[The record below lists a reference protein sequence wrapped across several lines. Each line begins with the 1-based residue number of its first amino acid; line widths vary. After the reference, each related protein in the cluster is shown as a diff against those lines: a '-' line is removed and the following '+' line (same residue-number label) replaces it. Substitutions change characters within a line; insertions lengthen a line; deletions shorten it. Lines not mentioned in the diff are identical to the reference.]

1 MSERPAL
8 LERIVA
14 LSIRYRWI
22 VLALVML
29 SAAIGYT
36 VGTRMGLMR
45 RCATRSMK
53 QMKRILCRKLG
64 L

>member
-1 MSERPAL
+1 MKL
-8 LERIVA
+8 
-14 LSIRYRWI
+14 YGY
-22 VLALVML
+22 ML

-45 RCATRSMK
+45 RCATRSVK

>member
-1 MSERPAL
+1 MKL
-8 LERIVA
+8 
-14 LSIRYRWI
+14 YGY
-22 VLALVML
+22 ML

-53 QMKRILCRKLG
+53 QMKRILCISPIRVPTV
-64 L
+64 